1 MVLRRGAGG
10 GITASWGLLAHGV
23 RRGHCG
29 AAAHDGDWV
38 GALQGG
44 NGWEIIGA
52 TPEFLGDESADFG
65 GCLCGYSVAGRNC
78 GARAGGGGAG
88 AEDAAGICGG
98 RAPGAEIEGTAARVL
113 RGLAESA

>member
-29 AAAHDGDWV
+29 TAADAGDWV

-52 TPEFLGDESADFG
+52 AAEFFGHESADSG
-65 GCLCGYSVAGRNC
+65 GCSAAGRNC
-78 GARAGGGGAG
+78 WARGGGGGAG
-88 AEDAAGICGG
+88 AEDAAGICGD
-98 RAPGAEIEGTAARVL
+98 RAQSTKIEAATASIL
-113 RGLAESA
+113 RGLA